1 MPYPTDDA
9 IIRRLLTEMRT
20 IALVGASTNPARASN
35 EVMAFMLRH
44 GYRVIPVNPG
54 HAGKTILDQKV
65 YARLADIPEPIDIVD
80 IFREQSAVAGV
91 VDEAIAIK
99 AKAVWMQLGLQDDAA
114 RAKAE
119 AAGLEVVMDRCPKIE
134 IYRLGI

>member
-1 MPYPTDDA
+1 MPYPNDDA
-9 IIRRLLTEMRT
+9 VIRRLLTEMRT
-20 IALVGASTNPARASN
+20 IALVGASTNPDRPSN

-54 HAGKTILDQKV
+54 QAGKTILDQKV
-65 YARLADIPEPIDIVD
+65 YASLADIPEPVDIVD

-99 AKAVWMQLGLQDDAA
+99 AKAVWMQLGLADDAA

-134 IYRLGI
+134 IYRLGL